1 MHYVRFRHFKTSN
14 VSSHLRFSLTRWNRY
29 RNGVHRNNGGR
40 PSLHVTTRRTRAQMH
55 TRQVVSTSIRLNG
68 KNKKKKN
75 KNERKKKIWGNKASS
90 SFAKARSRCCNSHEP
105 RVLCAEP
112 KRSVRSDL
120 QYTYIYMYEFDKR
133 QFRRVV
139 LENTGSF
146 RRIKLLSTRIDHVSL
161 HREECILHL
170 VFDLKYISSFVG
182 IAFTLT
188 WVGNYTDSERTV
200 IAYPFER

>member
-1 MHYVRFRHFKTSN
+1 MEPLSKRCPSEQWGTPIVTRDDPTNTSTDAYT
-14 VSSHLRFSLTRWNRY
+14 S
-29 RNGVHRNNGGR
+29 GGEHEYSFER
-40 PSLHVTTRRTRAQMH
+40 KKQ
-55 TRQVVSTSIRLNG
+55 
-68 KNKKKKN
+68 KKKKN